1 MGGDM
6 YHLQEVD
13 VVLSII
19 YGNFPL
25 YLINTI
31 FTENK
36 CMEN

>member
-25 YLINTI
+25 NATY
-31 FTENK
+31 TENK
-36 CMEN
+36 CLEK